1 MHGPHHPLLQVD
13 TVSMQGTEPGQ
24 QSAGW
29 ISAPPGHPAPS
40 TSAPAWATAHQ
51 GQGIATWLDILS
63 TIFDAPSSYLPPEEA
78 SSPILVTSSPAQMPL
93 VPAPAL
99 RPLRP
104 QNRTPPAPLSP
115 PACPSGSQHW
125 ALLQVGLLG
134 ALRFC
139 LLAPESRRQT
149 HRDTRYQATGARP
162 KQDTSSVQNPSPAQP
177 KKCPEVWVPPP
188 APCPSPWPPT

>member
-40 TSAPAWATAHQ
+40 TFAPAWATAHQ

-63 TIFDAPSSYLPPEEA
+63 MIFDAPSSCLPPEEA
-78 SSPILVTSSPAQMPL
+78 SSPVLVTSSPAQMPL

-104 QNRTPPAPLSP
+104 QNRTPPAPLLSSCLSIRV
-115 PACPSGSQHW
+115 PA
-125 ALLQVGLLG
+125 L
-134 ALRFC
+134 
-139 LLAPESRRQT
+139 
-149 HRDTRYQATGARP
+149 DTVAGGFAW
-162 KQDTSSVQNPSPAQP
+162 SSVVLPLGPREQEADSPGH
-177 KKCPEVWVPPP
+177 KVPGNWGE
-188 APCPSPWPPT
+188 A